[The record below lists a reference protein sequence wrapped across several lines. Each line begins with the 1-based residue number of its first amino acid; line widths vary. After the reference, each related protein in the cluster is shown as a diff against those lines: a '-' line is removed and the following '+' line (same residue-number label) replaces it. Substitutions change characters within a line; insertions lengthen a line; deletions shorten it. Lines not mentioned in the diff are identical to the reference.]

1 MKGLEGGSCKR
12 RVSRFSHQLLSGDYY
27 LDALDAHSSANFIE
41 VKSEFEFIRPIRN
54 VVSMLIGH
62 HFHKVLFFQFFFFIW
77 GFDATQYLLHIV
89 LLKTWIVNMLLYFAM
104 IT

>member
-1 MKGLEGGSCKR
+1 MLLFVQRMKGLEGGSCKR

-62 HFHKVLFFQFFFFIW
+62 HFHKVLFFQFFFLSG
-77 GFDATQYLLHIV
+77 GFVYLMD
-89 LLKTWIVNMLLYFAM
+89 LK
-104 IT
+104 